1 MIFLTMK
8 VALMVAAGKGQRM
21 GSDKLWLELDGLPV
35 VAHTWR
41 HLDQA
46 ASVDQVV
53 LVVRN
58 ESRASFEALGGRLG
72 LRKPYTFAD
81 GGAERQDSV

>member
-1 MIFLTMK
+1 MGRQ
-8 VALMVAAGKGQRM
+8 ALA
-21 GSDKLWLELDGLPV
+21 ELDGLPV

-58 ESRASFEALGGRLG
+58 ESCR
-72 LRKPYTFAD
+72 
-81 GGAERQDSV
+81 V

>member
-35 VAHTWR
+35 VGYTWGN
-41 HLDQA
+41 LDQA
-46 ASVDQVV
+46 ASVD
-53 LVVRN
+53 R
-58 ESRASFEALGGRLG
+58 
-72 LRKPYTFAD
+72 
-81 GGAERQDSV
+81 